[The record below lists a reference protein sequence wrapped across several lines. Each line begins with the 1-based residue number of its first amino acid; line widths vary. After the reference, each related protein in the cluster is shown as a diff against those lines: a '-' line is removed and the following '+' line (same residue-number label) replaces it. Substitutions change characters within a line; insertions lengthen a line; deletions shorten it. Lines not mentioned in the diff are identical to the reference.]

1 MPRYFRQVPDFE
13 YVSRLP
19 DAKIGDY
26 FPVKNLFKKG
36 KLREDIF
43 QDLAFFTKYKVEGD
57 DRPDN
62 VAFKVYG
69 DSTLDWLV
77 LICNNVV
84 NIQTEW
90 PLTQQEFDRYLL
102 QKYSTSSAAESYFKS
117 LGANV
122 NANEIPTIDE
132 EFTYSIL
139 YNGIH
144 HYETPEIKNSQGV
157 TIVPAGL
164 QVQSDYSISF
174 YDYFIDSIETYN
186 NIAIPVT
193 NYEYEEKIENDK
205 RNIFVL
211 KPRYLNVVID
221 DMQDIM
227 EYKKGSSQYQTETL
241 KRGDNIKLYE

>member
-1 MPRYFRQVPDFE
+1 MPSYFRQVPDFE

-43 QDLAFFTKYKVEGD
+43 QDLAFFTKYKIEGD

-90 PLTQQEFDRYLL
+90 PLTQQEFDTFLL
-102 QKYSTSSAAESYFKS
+102 GKYGDYET
-117 LGANV
+117 
-122 NANEIPTIDE
+122 
-132 EFTYSIL
+132 L
-139 YNGIH
+139 YGGIH

-174 YDYFIDSIETYN
+174 YDYFIDSVETYN

-211 KPRYLNVVID
+211 KQRYLNVVID

-227 EYKKGSSQYQTETL
+227 TYKKGSSQYQTETL

>member
-1 MPRYFRQVPDFE
+1 MPSYFRQVPDFE

-26 FPVKNLFKKG
+26 FSVKNLFKKG

-43 QDLAFFTKYKVEGD
+43 QDLAFFTKYKIEGD

-62 VAFKVYG
+62 VAFKIYG

-90 PLTQQEFDRYLL
+90 PMTQQGFDTFLL
-102 QKYSTSSAAESYFKS
+102 GKYGDYET
-117 LGANV
+117 
-122 NANEIPTIDE
+122 
-132 EFTYSIL
+132 L
-139 YNGIH
+139 YGGIH
-144 HYETPEIKNSQGV
+144 HYETPEIRNSRGV
-157 TIVPAGL
+157 IIVPAGL

-174 YDYFIDSIETYN
+174 YDYFIDSIETYE

-193 NYEYEEKIENDK
+193 NYEYEEKLEDDK

-211 KPRYLNVVID
+211 KQRYLNVVLD

-227 EYKKGSSQYQTETL
+227 TYKKGSSQYQTETL